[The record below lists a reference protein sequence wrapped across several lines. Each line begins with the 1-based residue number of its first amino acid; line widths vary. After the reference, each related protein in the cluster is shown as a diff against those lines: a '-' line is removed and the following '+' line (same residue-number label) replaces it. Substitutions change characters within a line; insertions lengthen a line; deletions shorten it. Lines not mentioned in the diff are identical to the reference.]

1 MVVRARRLDDPLE
14 NSVLKLL
21 TRKAPTK
28 WGHTLG
34 ELQSAIPRYAQRL
47 RNRTAAILL
56 GPAEV
61 SPDRR
66 KLPAT
71 GGVRHFLRS
80 APKLNGKAPGTASVT
95 IASWLSLPPEV
106 HDLRD
111 R

>member
-14 NSVLKLL
+14 NSVLKVL
-21 TRKAPTK
+21 TRKASTK

-66 KLPAT
+66 K
-71 GGVRHFLRS
+71 
-80 APKLNGKAPGTASVT
+80 AP
-95 IASWLSLPPEV
+95 
-106 HDLRD
+106 RD
-111 R
+111 RRGASFPTLNPYAQWKGPGNCLGHDSLLAVIVSRGT

>member
-1 MVVRARRLDDPLE
+1 MTAFE

-28 WGHTLG
+28 WGHILG
-34 ELQSAIPRYAQRL
+34 ELQSSIHLYTQRL

-56 GPAEV
+56 RPAEV

-66 KLPAT
+66 KASRA

-80 APKLNGKAPGTASVT
+80 TPKLTGKTPGTASVT
-95 IASWLSLPPEV
+95 IASWLSLSPEV